1 MNKQTRA
8 QVGIT
13 GRQTNA
19 SLRDSTADCLCPP
32 GRDFQ
37 RERATWVEVT
47 VGIQWSFQLQ
57 GRQAGRTVGEALGRV
72 HGKTRLQG
80 TGSMSCFRRGAG
92 GPSSPDWREG
102 RGPSLQGD
110 AHSHLQGW
118 GFGTSFSPG
127 SHSEDPGI
135 LVKKFHRV
143 HTQTM
148 G

>member
-1 MNKQTRA
+1 M
-8 QVGIT
+8 
-13 GRQTNA
+13 
-19 SLRDSTADCLCPP
+19 
-32 GRDFQ
+32 
-37 RERATWVEVT
+37 
-47 VGIQWSFQLQ
+47 
-57 GRQAGRTVGEALGRV
+57 GEALGRV

-143 HTQTM
+143 HTQSM